1 MKTFA
6 RAAERRQFGRRQTCV
21 HAIIKA
27 RGRPALP
34 CVMRDVSEGGA
45 LLEVSHPEW
54 LPPRFRLIIEANGF
68 EADCEVVHQTEG
80 AVGVR
85 FAASD
90 ALRLGTP
97 PAASSKREDDADR
110 HCVG

>member
-1 MKTFA
+1 MRIFA
-6 RAAERRQFGRRQTCV
+6 QSAERRQFGRRKTYV

-27 RGRPALP
+27 RGRSAMP

-68 EADCEVVHQTEG
+68 EGDCEVVHRAEDS
-80 AVGVR
+80 VGVR
-85 FAASD
+85 FAAPVY
-90 ALRLGTP
+90 A
-97 PAASSKREDDADR
+97 
-110 HCVG
+110 